1 MTLSLEGV
9 QVMNSISGFWKDQLS
24 VKEFTLLYSD
34 CNTEIVPE
42 EKSKI
47 IADLDESLPG
57 YDVQQ
62 YFGSQPNIFRDYDH
76 LTVARDSISGN
87 TVGLLGSK
95 WFSSPELTYLYLW
108 TAMIGEGARKSG
120 LLTSIF
126 LWQLSK
132 VVQEKTT
139 PPLIATKTYNPIVYK
154 AMNALHHL
162 IAGSRFYPAINGSNQ
177 DPELVGRAKQVVAL
191 LCPKLEVK
199 YDTGVVVGGQGVLAP
214 NFFPELPSSRDPIV
228 DSYFD
233 SNLTRN
239 DQILMIVDIPPSSY
253 QAVDVLLRNAAMT
266 NFASLRS
273 LAHVS

>member
-1 MTLSLEGV
+1 M
-9 QVMNSISGFWKDQLS
+9 MNSISGFWKEQLR
-24 VKEFTLLYSD
+24 VKQFTMLYSD
-34 CNTEIVPE
+34 CNSEIAPE
-42 EKSKI
+42 EKNQI

-76 LTVARDSISGN
+76 LTVARDSTGN

-108 TAMIGEGARKSG
+108 TAMIAESARKSG

-132 VVQEKTT
+132 AVEEKMI
-139 PPLIATKTYNPIVYK
+139 PALIATKTYNPIVYK

-177 DPELVGRAKQVVAL
+177 NPELVDRAKQVVSL

-199 YDTGVVVGGQGVLAP
+199 YDTAVVVGGQGVLAP
-214 NFFPELPSSRDPIV
+214 DFFPELPSSRDPIV
-228 DSYFD
+228 DSYFE

-239 DQILMIVDIPPSSY
+239 DQILMIVDIPASSHH
-253 QAVDVLLRNAAMT
+253 AFEVLLRNAAMT
-266 NFASLRS
+266 NFSSLRS
-273 LAHVS
+273 LAQVS

>member
-1 MTLSLEGV
+1 M
-9 QVMNSISGFWKDQLS
+9 MNSISGFWKDQLT
-24 VKEFTLLYSD
+24 VKDFTLLYSD
-34 CNTEIVPE
+34 CNSEIAPD
-42 EKSKI
+42 EKNQI

-76 LTVARDSISGN
+76 LTIARDSSGT

-95 WFSSPELTYLYLW
+95 WFSSAEVTYLYLW
-108 TAMIGEGARKSG
+108 TAMIAESARKSG

-132 VVQEKTT
+132 AVQEKTT

-162 IAGSRFYPAINGSNQ
+162 IAGSRFYPAIDGSSQN
-177 DPELVGRAKQVVAL
+177 PELVARAKQVVAL

-199 YDTGVVVGGQGVLAP
+199 YDTAVVVGGQGVLAP
-214 NFFPELPSSRDPIV
+214 NFFPELPSSRDPKV
-228 DSYFD
+228 DSFFE

-239 DQILMIVDIPPSSY
+239 DQILMIVEIPSSSY

-266 NFASLRS
+266 NFASLRAPAYAS
-273 LAHVS
+273 

>member
-1 MTLSLEGV
+1 
-9 QVMNSISGFWKDQLS
+9 MNSISGFWKDQLT
-24 VKEFTLLYSD
+24 VKDFTLLYSD
-34 CNTEIVPE
+34 CNSEIAPE
-42 EKSKI
+42 EKSHI

-62 YFGSQPNIFRDYDH
+62 YFGTQPNIFRDYDH
-76 LTVARDSISGN
+76 LVVARDSTGN

-95 WFSSPELTYLYLW
+95 WFSSAELTYLYLW
-108 TAMIGEGARKSG
+108 TAMIAEGARKSG

-126 LWQLSK
+126 LWELSK
-132 VVQEKTT
+132 VVKEKTT

-162 IAGSRFYPAINGSNQ
+162 IAGSRFYPTINGSSQ
-177 DPELVGRAKQVVAL
+177 D
-191 LCPKLEVK
+191 
-199 YDTGVVVGGQGVLAP
+199 DTAVVVGGQGVLAP
-214 NFFPELPSSRDPIV
+214 NFFPELPSSRDPKV
-228 DSYFD
+228 DSYFE

-239 DQILMIVDIPPSSY
+239 DQILMIVDIPTSSY

-273 LAHVS
+273 AAVVS

>member
-1 MTLSLEGV
+1 M
-9 QVMNSISGFWKDQLS
+9 MNSNSGFWKDQLT
-24 VKEFTLLYSD
+24 VKNFTLLYSD
-34 CNTEIVPE
+34 CNSEIAPE
-42 EKSKI
+42 EKSQI

-76 LTVARDSISGN
+76 CTIARDSTGN

-95 WFSSPELTYLYLW
+95 WFSSAELTYLYLW
-108 TAMIGEGARKSG
+108 TAMIGESARKSG

-126 LWQLSK
+126 LWELSK

-154 AMNALHHL
+154 AMNALHRL
-162 IAGSRFYPAINGSNQ
+162 IAGSRFYPTINGSNQ
-177 DPELVGRAKQVVAL
+177 DPELVARAKQVVAV

-199 YDTGVVVGGQGVLAP
+199 YDTAVVVGGQGVLAP
-214 NFFPELPSSRDPIV
+214 DFFPELPLSGSIV

-233 SNLTRN
+233 KNLTRN

-253 QAVDVLLRNAAMT
+253 KAVDVLLRNAAMT
-266 NFASLRS
+266 NFASLR
-273 LAHVS
+273 AAAVVS

>member
-1 MTLSLEGV
+1 
-9 QVMNSISGFWKDQLS
+9 MNSISGFWKDQLT
-24 VKEFTLLYSD
+24 VKDFTLLYSD
-34 CNTEIVPE
+34 CSSEIAPE
-42 EKSKI
+42 EKSQI

-62 YFGSQPNIFRDYDH
+62 YFGTQPNIFRDYDH
-76 LTVARDSISGN
+76 CVIARDSTGN

-108 TAMIGEGARKSG
+108 TAMIAESARKSG

-126 LWQLSK
+126 LWELSK
-132 VVQEKTT
+132 VVQEKTI

-162 IAGSRFYPAINGSNQ
+162 IAGSRFYPAINGSSQ
-177 DPELVGRAKQVVAL
+177 DPELVARAKEVVAL

-199 YDTGVVVGGQGVLAP
+199 YDSAVVVGGQGVLAP
-214 NFFPELPSSRDPIV
+214 NFFPELPSSRDPKV
-228 DSYFD
+228 DSYFEA
-233 SNLTRN
+233 NLTRN

-253 QAVDVLLRNAAMT
+253 QAVEVLLRNAAMT

-273 LAHVS
+273 AAVVS

>member
-1 MTLSLEGV
+1 
-9 QVMNSISGFWKDQLS
+9 MNSISGFWKDQLT
-24 VKEFTLLYSD
+24 VKDFTLLYSD
-34 CNTEIVPE
+34 CNSEIAPE
-42 EKSKI
+42 EKSQI

-62 YFGSQPNIFRDYDH
+62 YFGTQPNIFRDYDH
-76 LTVARDSISGN
+76 LVVARDSTGN

-95 WFSSPELTYLYLW
+95 WFSSAELTYLYLW
-108 TAMIGEGARKSG
+108 TAMIAEGARKSG

-126 LWQLSK
+126 LWELSK
-132 VVQEKTT
+132 VVKEKTT

-162 IAGSRFYPAINGSNQ
+162 IAGSRFYPTINGSSQ
-177 DPELVGRAKQVVAL
+177 DPELVARAKQVVSQ

-199 YDTGVVVGGQGVLAP
+199 YDTAVVVGGQGVLAP
-214 NFFPELPSSRDPIV
+214 NFFPELPSSRDPKV
-228 DSYFD
+228 DSYFE

-239 DQILMIVDIPPSSY
+239 DQILMIVDIPTSSY

-273 LAHVS
+273 AAVVS

>member
-1 MTLSLEGV
+1 M
-9 QVMNSISGFWKDQLS
+9 MNSISGFWKDQLT
-24 VKEFTLLYSD
+24 VKDFTLLYSD
-34 CNTEIVPE
+34 CNSEIAPE
-42 EKSKI
+42 EKSQI
-47 IADLDESLPG
+47 IANLDESLPG
-57 YDVQQ
+57 YDVKQ

-76 LTVARDSISGN
+76 LNIARDSTGN

-95 WFSSPELTYLYLW
+95 WFSSAELTYLYLW
-108 TAMIGEGARKSG
+108 TAIIGEQARKSG

-132 VVQEKTT
+132 AVMEKTT

-154 AMNALHHL
+154 AMDALHRI
-162 IAGSRFYPAINGSNQ
+162 IAGSRFYPAINGSSQ
-177 DPELVGRAKQVVAL
+177 DPELVAKAKQVVAL

-199 YDTGVVVGGQGVLAP
+199 YDSAVVVGGQRVLAP

-228 DSYFD
+228 DSYFET
-233 SNLTRN
+233 NLTRN
-239 DQILMIVDIPPSSY
+239 DQILMIVDIPPSSF

-273 LAHVS
+273 AAYVS